1 VLIDRTLAT
10 RPRVE
15 QYKGLLHQP
24 SDDYM
29 YRSTVGCMIAVKS
42 ESFVVSVRTMAPV
55 RITTGSEKEQ
65 WFSHDRQ
72 ESGCHAKHGGSPY
85 WQR

>member
-1 VLIDRTLAT
+1 MLIDRTLAT

-24 SDDYM
+24 ADDYM
-29 YRSTVGCMIAVKS
+29 YRSTVGCRIAVKS

-55 RITTGSEKEQ
+55 RITTVERKGAVVQ
-65 WFSHDRQ
+65 
-72 ESGCHAKHGGSPY
+72 P
-85 WQR
+85 